1 MATRKTSKK
10 RQAILDAL
18 MATTEHP
25 NAEWLYH
32 KLKPEYPDLS
42 LGTVYRN
49 LAALSA
55 AGKVYRNLSLFA
67 DAGDILRIGVL
78 GGQER
83 FDGRTD
89 PHAHLLCAECGRVMD
104 VETPELEPKLCALA
118 QSASG
123 AEVRTCTLTFT
134 GVCPDCRRP
143 GSSPASE

>member
-1 MATRKTSKK
+1 MAARKTSKK

-25 NAEWLYH
+25 NAEWLYQ

-49 LAALSA
+49 L
-55 AGKVYRNLSLFA
+55 SLFA
-67 DAGDILRIGVL
+67 DAGEILRLGSF

-89 PHAHLLCAECGRVMD
+89 PHAHLLCTECGRVMD
-104 VETPELEPKLCALA
+104 VETPELESKLCTLA
-118 QSASG
+118 ESACG
-123 AEVRTCTLTFT
+123 AQVHTCTLTFT

-143 GSSPASE
+143 GGSPASK

>member
-1 MATRKTSKK
+1 MMVTRKTSKK

-42 LGTVYRN
+42 LGT
-49 LAALSA
+49 
-55 AGKVYRNLSLFA
+55 VYRNLSLFA

-143 GSSPASE
+143 GGSPASE